1 MELLEQKERLLLLRV
16 LCEAG
21 TYIRK
26 LLYDIGEV
34 LGPGATM
41 IELRRS
47 RVHQFDESQKLVT
60 LHELSDAFS
69 HWEEKKDDSKLLK
82 FIQPIEHALSEVK
95 SIVIRDTAVDALCHG
110 AQLAIPGIL
119 EISPILKKGELVAIY
134 TQKGEVV
141 ALAEALMSD
150 YEIND
155 SVKGQA
161 FQTKRIIMAPST
173 YPKSWRTKPK
183 IKN

>member
-1 MELLEQKERLLLLRV
+1 
-16 LCEAG
+16 
-21 TYIRK
+21 
-26 LLYDIGEV
+26 LY
-34 LGPGATM
+34 
-41 IELRRS
+41 
-47 RVHQFDESQKLVT
+47 
-60 LHELSDAFS
+60 DAFS
-69 HWEEKKDDSKLLK
+69 YWEEKKDDSKLLK

-95 SIVIRDTAVDALCHG
+95 SVVIRDTAVDALCHG

-161 FQTKRIIMAPST
+161 FQTKRIIMAAST